1 MLKKIIIFS
10 LVLGLFSGIMAK
22 ESNYEIAKT
31 PELVLSLN
39 DLSVIEKA
47 MEKGLSKLSKKEKK
61 LIQKFLL
68 DYAISAK
75 HEKCKDGDD
84 CFPIPSDKKFKKS
97 ISRTSRK

>member
-1 MLKKIIIFS
+1 MLKKLIIFS

-22 ESNYEIAKT
+22 ESDYEVAKT

-47 MEKGLSKLSKKEKK
+47 VEKGLTKLSKKEKK
-61 LIQKFLL
+61 LVQKFLL

-75 HEKCKDGDD
+75 HQKCKDGDD
-84 CFPIPSDKKFKKS
+84 CFPVPSKKEVKQGKGSKK
-97 ISRTSRK
+97 